1 MKALILNGRVADLHE
16 TGFEV
21 HSSMSWVDCDDK
33 VDVGWTYDGKTFKTN
48 IIEPIVDYMVHGYSS
63 SGVGYFYVTALG
75 QSGKAYVTGYSTY
88 GTQNNPN
95 NQNNYTFQ
103 PIRY

>member
-1 MKALILNGRVADLHE
+1 
-16 TGFEV
+16 
-21 HSSMSWVDCDDK
+21 
-33 VDVGWTYDGKTFKTN
+33 
-48 IIEPIVDYMVHGYSS
+48 MVHGYSS